1 MSLSSIP
8 GLSRSRMPAPIR
20 LTFGSRSLP
29 LGIGAIVDDDAMGRA
44 LAPIQFDF
52 AYRGLRFACRCD
64 QHAGG
69 AVLKLVGD
77 AGAMPFSAES
87 PDARAAVQAIVDHAN
102 ATLPSA
108 PGPALRLTR
117 GRILLGTER
126 ELPSPL
132 TAVSLVAAVARCLVP
147 AQPYLA
153 LLAEVVRPPLQPARP
168 GESALQPA
176 WRRRLKGGTR

>member
-1 MSLSSIP
+1 MLVSAIVPRSC
-8 GLSRSRMPAPIR
+8 SRMPAPQR

-29 LGIGAIVDDDAMGRA
+29 LDIGAIADDEAMNLA
-44 LAPIQFDF
+44 FAPIQFDF
-52 AYRGLRFACRCD
+52 AYRGVRFACRCE
-64 QHAGG
+64 QHDGG
-69 AVLKLVGD
+69 TLLKLVGD
-77 AGAMPFSAES
+77 AGALPYTAES
-87 PDARAAVQAIVDHAN
+87 PEARAAVQAIVDHAN

-153 LLAEVVRPPLQPARP
+153 LLAEVVRPPLQPAKR
-168 GESALQPA
+168 GESALQPE
-176 WRRRLKGGTR
+176 WRRRVKGGAR